1 MKRSISRKGW
11 FAVMLLAPIAF
22 WSGALLAGGD
32 YDAGARKSIYCAY
45 CHGYDGNPGDAT
57 VPRLAGRAAEEL
69 SARIRELE
77 ATGGMH
83 QAMLKAFL
91 AGNLEERDVADL
103 AAFYARQQA
112 HAAINFDTARGAG
125 K

>member
-45 CHGYDGNPGDAT
+45 CHGYDGNPGDVS
-57 VPRLAGRAAEEL
+57 VPRLAGRAAGEL
-69 SARIRELE
+69 IARIRELE

-91 AGNLEERDVADL
+91 AGNLEERDIADL
-103 AAFYARQQA
+103 AAFYARQQVRVGA
-112 HAAINFDTARGAG
+112 DYETARAAG
-125 K
+125 D